1 MDLKEDRID
10 SVQLV
15 DGVLLKAYRDRVRLV
30 DGTITVR
37 EWIEH
42 PGASAVVPLFPD
54 GSTILVRQF
63 RYPPRREFLEVPAG
77 KLDKVS
83 EQPDAVAR
91 RELEEETGWR
101 CDRLTALGKIYPCIG
116 YSSEII
122 YFYLAEGLS
131 EGERALEVGE
141 NMESVR
147 MPFDEAVLMARTGQ
161 LLDMKTLSAL
171 VLADQ
176 HLRTRE
182 KN

>member
-1 MDLKEDRID
+1 MNLTEERVD

-15 DGVLLKAYRDRVRLV
+15 DGVLLKAYRDRVRLH
-30 DGTITVR
+30 DGTISVR
-37 EWIEH
+37 EWIDH
-42 PGASAVVPLFPD
+42 PGASAVVPIFPD

-77 KLDKVS
+77 KLDKMN
-83 EQPDAVAR
+83 EPPDEVAR

-101 CDRLTALGKIYPCIG
+101 CETLSELGKLYPCIG
-116 YSSEII
+116 YSSETI
-122 YFYLAEGLS
+122 YFYLAEHMTAGVRS
-131 EGERALEVGE
+131 LEDGE
-141 NMESVR
+141 NLESVR
-147 MPFDEAVLMARTGQ
+147 MPFAEAVGMAREGR

-171 VLADQ
+171 VLADE